1 MPSNKDRLY
10 VALHARAGRSK
21 MPGGEDKYHWALL
34 IGPKHEVAGESGKVR
49 GKRIHAKERI
59 LDDGSGT
66 STWVY
71 TEEEVNMKAV
81 MMLLVRVQVA
91 KCRDTEGVLAALRT
105 VPLRG
110 GKKPAWNCVAWVR
123 EALETLDGTGVLGRS
138 AVLEWSR
145 VRDASM
151 AYAQKKAAEHRF
163 DGKAKPG
170 RFDTAKVPTY
180 DLLRNREMIP

>member
-1 MPSNKDRLY
+1 M
-10 VALHARAGRSK
+10 
-21 MPGGEDKYHWALL
+21 
-34 IGPKHEVAGESGKVR
+34 R

-59 LDDGSGT
+59 LDDGTGT
-66 STWVY
+66 STWLY
-71 TEEEVNMKAV
+71 TEEEVDMKAV

-105 VPLRG
+105 VPIRG

-123 EALETLDGTGVLGRS
+123 EALETLGGAGVLGRS

-163 DGKAKPG
+163 DGKAEPG

-180 DLLRNREMIP
+180 DLLQDRETIP